1 MSGSCSMLATEINNV
16 FWSPNSIAFAAI
28 GLLGAGGGFLIIFVA
43 KFSIK
48 FVLLFAMLI
57 SGEISGG
64 TVCTLARYRVAAT
77 RCQHWHNAGGASR
90 YAGRCT

>member
-1 MSGSCSMLATEINNV
+1 MLATEINKV

-28 GLLGAGGGFLIIFVA
+28 GLLGAGGGFLIIFAA
-43 KFSIK
+43 KFIIK
-48 FVLLFAMLI
+48 LVLFAMLI

-77 RCQHWHNAGGASR
+77 RCQRWHNAGDASR